1 MIVERVA
8 PAKINLALHVTGQRP
23 DGFHT
28 IDTLVV
34 FTELGDRI
42 TVREQDSDG
51 PPIGL
56 TITSPFSNKLPVRGN
71 IILKAATSLFER
83 FGDAWPSVQITLE
96 KNLPV
101 ASGIG
106 GGSADAAATLL
117 ALKEFWQL
125 DADINLIEIAAEL
138 GADVP
143 MCLHSRPLRAQ
154 GIGEQITL
162 PETANA
168 FHVLLVNPG
177 VEVSTPAVFERL
189 ESKIN
194 PPISKLSITQ
204 FPDTGYLATLR
215 NDLEAPALDIAPV
228 IGEVLSGI
236 RGQQGC
242 LFSRMS
248 GSGATCFGI
257 FDSREASVQAM
268 MEIQRLQPDWWCV
281 ATRTILA

>member
-1 MIVERVA
+1 M
-8 PAKINLALHVTGQRP
+8 
-23 DGFHT
+23 
-28 IDTLVV
+28 V
-34 FTELGDRI
+34 FTEFGDRI
-42 TVREQDSDG
+42 TVREQDSAG
-51 PPIGL
+51 SEIKL
-56 TITSPFSNKLPVRGN
+56 TITGPFANDLEPNHDNLV
-71 IILKAATSLFER
+71 LQAAGHLYER
-83 FGDAWPSVQITLE
+83 YGDAWPPVSITLE
-96 KNLPV
+96 KNLPI

-125 DADINLIEIAAEL
+125 DPESNFEGIAAAL

-177 VEVSTPAVFERL
+177 VAVSTPAVFERL
-189 ESKIN
+189 ESKTN
-194 PPISKLSITQ
+194 PPISKQSFTQ

-215 NDLEAPALDIAPV
+215 NDLEAPALEIAPV

-236 RGQQGC
+236 RDQQGC

-248 GSGATCFGI
+248 GSGSDLFRDI
-257 FDSREASVQAM
+257 
-268 MEIQRLQPDWWCV
+268 
-281 ATRTILA
+281 